1 MKFSLPPLVLSLWQ
15 NARFRV
21 SNYFATLKDPATP
34 LKKRV
39 KYAAAGLAAVI
50 FTPMALL
57 LIYALILLPFTPSIS
72 DLRKAKLE
80 QPAVVISADGKEI
93 ARYLRLNREWVTL
106 EKISPHVIN
115 ALLAT
120 EDHRFYGHHGIDY
133 RRTAAA
139 VLHTLRG
146 DTQGGSTI
154 TQQLARNLYPEKIG
168 RGRSVTRKLKE
179 MITARKIEL
188 AYTKREIL
196 ETYLNTVPFLYNA
209 FGIEMAARTYFDKRA
224 SALDVSEAA
233 TLVGMLKGT
242 SYYNPV
248 LNPERARDRRDI
260 VLAQMHKHRHLTDNR
275 YAAIKSRGLRVDFER
290 QPTIKS
296 LAPHFTEH
304 LRKWLIEWAD
314 QNDYN
319 IYSDGLIIHTTLD
332 WDLQRAA
339 QTAVSRQAQALQT
352 VADVEWG
359 NSYAGLISSQA
370 SEYAYRRQSVDPF
383 RYFWDTHSTLVIEFI
398 KQTSQF
404 RNAVQAGEAEE
415 EVLKRLRADTKFM
428 RALRQIKTRLEV
440 GFVALDPHTAA
451 IRAWV
456 GSRDYEKDAY
466 DHVARAQR
474 QPGSTFKPFVYGA
487 ALKNGFSPEDT
498 FPDVPVEMAMG
509 GGEVW
514 RLGEGEALSGL
525 EVTLAEGLAYSKNN
539 ITAQLLQKVGVGRV
553 ADFARDLGVN
563 RSKLD
568 EVPSLALGTSPVTL
582 LEMVSAYGTIA
593 NGGVF
598 KTPLFITRITDR
610 SGKVIANFEPKT
622 NDVLPEKIALRLLD
636 MMRGVVD
643 VGTGRGVRDM
653 FGIRADVAGK
663 TGTTQNNADGWFIL
677 MHPELVAGAWVG
689 FNDPNIA
696 FRSNYWGQG
705 AHNALYVVGDF
716 YRQLFR
722 KYPQM
727 QARFPPPERYEE
739 GTIAAWVHGLEER
752 WLGAQRSTG
761 GFGRDSARQ
770 TFAQKDEQPLA
781 PSVKRV
787 ENWLRDLFSFDE
799 APLPPAVE
807 EAAPPPVR
815 EPQRKAPPRRRSDW
829 EDPDNWYMK

>member
-1 MKFSLPPLVLSLWQ
+1 MKFSLPPFVLSRWQ
-15 NARFRV
+15 NARFSV

-34 LKKRV
+34 FKKRF
-39 KYAAAGLAAVI
+39 KYGVAGIAGVI
-50 FTPMALL
+50 FAPIALL

-106 EKISPHVIN
+106 EKVSPHVVN

-146 DTQGGSTI
+146 DMQGGSTI

-260 VLAQMHKHRHLTDNR
+260 VLAQMHKHRHLSDNK
-275 YAAIKSRGLRVDFER
+275 YAAIKSRGLRVNFER

-314 QNDYN
+314 QNDYS
-319 IYSDGLIIHTTLD
+319 IYSDGLIVHTTLD

-352 VADVEWG
+352 VADVEWS
-359 NSYAGLISSQA
+359 NSYNGLISSQA
-370 SEYAYRRQSVDPF
+370 SEYVYRRSSVDPF
-383 RYFWDTHSTLVIEFI
+383 RYFWDTHSTLVSEFI

-404 RNAVQAGEAEE
+404 RDAVQAGETEE
-415 EVLKRLRADTKFM
+415 EVLKRLRADAKFM
-428 RALRQIKTRLEV
+428 RALRQAKTRLEV

-487 ALKNGFSPEDT
+487 ALKNGFSPDDT

-514 RLGEGEALSGL
+514 RLGEGEAVSGV

-598 KTPLFITRITDR
+598 RTPLFITRITDR

-622 NDVLPEKIALRLLD
+622 NDVLSEKIALRLLD

-752 WLGAQRSTG
+752 WLGAQHSTG
-761 GFGRDSARQ
+761 GFGRNGARQ
-770 TFAQKDEQPLA
+770 NFAQKDEQPLA

-787 ENWLRDLFSFDE
+787 ENWLRDLFSFDA
-799 APLPPAVE
+799 APPSSVTE
-807 EAAPPPVR
+807 DAAPPPDR
-815 EPQRKAPPRRRSDW
+815 EPQRKAVPRRRSDW